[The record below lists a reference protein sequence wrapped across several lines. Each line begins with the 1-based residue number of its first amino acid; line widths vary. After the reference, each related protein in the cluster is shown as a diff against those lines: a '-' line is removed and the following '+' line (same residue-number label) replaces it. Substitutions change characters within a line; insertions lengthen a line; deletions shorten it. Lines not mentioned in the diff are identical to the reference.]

1 MISCMKISMNV
12 SMWTKSISATL
23 RGQRMAL
30 DSLELKGIKKP
41 MVLSIKLFFEKGN
54 FRRCMHFYFLC
65 IGILSACVLYGVSD
79 PPELEFQC
87 AVMWVLEF
95 EPRFYGRV
103 DSTFFNWPISPT
115 PKQRFWLLSHLYSQ
129 LWYFLTVMSQTGL
142 NKPWSDK
149 CCVILCLFLISIST
163 LPYNLHFPQIH
174 SSFFI

>member
-1 MISCMKISMNV
+1 MSVLFTCMSV
-12 SMWTKSISATL
+12 VHLSGDFRSY
-23 RGQRMAL
+23 QRAL

-103 DSTFFNWPISPT
+103 DSTFFN
-115 PKQRFWLLSHLYSQ
+115 
-129 LWYFLTVMSQTGL
+129 
-142 NKPWSDK
+142 
-149 CCVILCLFLISIST
+149 
-163 LPYNLHFPQIH
+163 
-174 SSFFI
+174 